1 MGGLGVGWDWE
12 LGGRLKREEIYVCEC
27 SVASVI
33 YDSLQPFG
41 LQPTRLLSPWDSPG
55 KNTGVGCHTLL
66 QETFPTQ
73 ELNWGLLSIRQI
85 LHQLSYQGSHFFTI
99 ITCKKLLVL
108 LLLLSYFRMSDSL

>member
-66 QETFPTQ
+66 QEIFLTQ
-73 ELNWGLLSIRQI
+73 GLSPPLLSPALQADSVPTEPPEKSDIRIQI
-85 LHQLSYQGSHFFTI
+85 ADALCCTAE
-99 ITCKKLLVL
+99 TNTTV
-108 LLLLSYFRMSDSL
+108 